1 VILPL
6 YFYIKK
12 RKRRRFCCASSHRHT
27 PIFFK
32 YNFNEKLNHLLIT
45 NRTSFFPKPIH
56 LWRHWFCHATGIFC
70 GRRFPPRNVIS
81 PAGIWTIL
89 KFRDQ
94 LLREISIIK
103 LIKKL
108 KSSTK
113 RTSYLEKI
121 EAFRLQ
127 GEATHEVSLDVPL
140 VEPSG
145 AADDVSSTSSV

>member
-1 VILPL
+1 LKERVILPL

-12 RKRRRFCCASSHRHT
+12 RKRRRFSCASSHRHT

-56 LWRHWFCHATGIFC
+56 LWCHWICHATGIFC
-70 GRRFPPRNVIS
+70 RRRFPPRNVIS

-103 LIKKL
+103 VLHQKNNL
-108 KSSTK
+108 
-113 RTSYLEKI
+113 
-121 EAFRLQ
+121 FRKNRGLSPA
-127 GEATHEVSLDVPL
+127 GRGHPRGVTRCATC
-140 VEPSG
+140 
-145 AADDVSSTSSV
+145 